1 MIGVG
6 ASRAYKRA
14 LEGHKQ
20 VTLMIGAVLFSVL
33 AVAGPSEARAAATP
47 EVETCLAKASALHQV
62 DLRILKAVAKVES
75 DMNPKAVNH
84 NSNGTGDTGMMQIND
99 WWLPTLARFGI
110 KKQDLFDACTS
121 AYVGAWILAHEIQK
135 HGMTWRAIGAY
146 NSPNEAN
153 QQIYAQ
159 KVANALA
166 TIP

>member
-1 MIGVG
+1 MTCNQAPRACGRARGGRWQVG
-6 ASRAYKRA
+6 LYIAVASFSA
-14 LEGHKQ
+14 LS
-20 VTLMIGAVLFSVL
+20 L
-33 AVAGPSEARAAATP
+33 AGPSEAYAAPTP
-47 EVETCLAKASALHQV
+47 EVESCLAKASALHQV
-62 DLRILKAVAKVES
+62 PLRYLKAVAKVES